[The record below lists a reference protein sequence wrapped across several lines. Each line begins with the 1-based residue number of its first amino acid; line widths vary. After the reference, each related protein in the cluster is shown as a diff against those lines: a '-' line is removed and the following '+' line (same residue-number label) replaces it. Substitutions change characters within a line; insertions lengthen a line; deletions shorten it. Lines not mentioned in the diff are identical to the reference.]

1 MRRRHVAMV
10 EDAQRGHQFAAEE
23 AGAAA
28 FPGERRQR
36 LDHVEV
42 AHAGAEAGL
51 QAPDAGDHAGIDAE
65 PVLHA
70 AEQRAVLLE
79 RGAAVGD
86 ALVGDQQGAV
96 LRPGHGE
103 LGLVAVALQHL
114 LVRLHAGE
122 RAVQRRRRDA
132 GAPRLGAHA
141 GEEVLETVRRGA
153 DRLDSDGSQ

>member
-1 MRRRHVAMV
+1 MV
-10 EDAQRGHQFAAEE
+10 EDAQRGEQFAAEE

-36 LDHVEV
+36 LDDVEV
-42 AHAGAEAGL
+42 AHPGTEAGF

-70 AEQRAVLLE
+70 AEQRTVLLIG
-79 RGAAVGD
+79 GAAVGD

-103 LGLVAVALQHL
+103 LGLVAVAFQHL
-114 LVRLHAGE
+114 LVGLHAGE
-122 RAVQRRRRDA
+122 RALQCRRGDA

-141 GEEVLETVRRGA
+141 GEEALEAVRRGA
-153 DRLDSDGSQ
+153 GRHGEHGGKRGSQ